1 MAEFVLDI
9 AKQSTGGVQDFER
22 RLNEMEADFSIELV
36 NTIYATVTRMLP
48 DYFKKSAAASEE
60 QSNSHFKGGK
70 MLDDEPEKPLHS
82 TRHNSMK
89 EDRRGGALTEE
100 DKFD

>member
-1 MAEFVLDI
+1 
-9 AKQSTGGVQDFER
+9 
-22 RLNEMEADFSIELV
+22 
-36 NTIYATVTRMLP
+36 
-48 DYFKKSAAASEE
+48 
-60 QSNSHFKGGK
+60 

-89 EDRRGGALTEE
+89 EDRAMTEE